1 MKKIFILIFSF
12 FLLTNIC
19 LAQGKFSASI
29 SNVSNTIKFTL
40 KPIGGDITAGLST
53 IEFFVRY
60 PNASPAFTFGTVTA
74 NTTNFPGMTA
84 TGVTSSGSW
93 EIEIDNPAYV
103 LPGFHT
109 AHFIYTGPAPTTTSK
124 LYNNNVPYDV
134 ISVKLLGATNTVNLQ
149 FIHQDSEEKYYLA
162 ISDQNGADLRP
173 AAFTNYFYP
182 TTNSIA
188 GPPGTTLYFA
198 NLNNVPIPVKFNG
211 FTAIKKDNNG
221 LLNWQVENESAL
233 TDSYVVERSLNGRDF
248 SPITSVASKFSGNTG
263 ANVYDYTDHN
273 VKALRSD
280 IIYYRIK
287 QLDKDG
293 KFAYTEIRSIRLDGK
308 AFTASVYPNPV
319 VLTGTVNIDL
329 VTDEKI
335 NIILTDA
342 AGKEVQK
349 ALIEGRVGLNIY
361 KLNMSNLA
369 AGAYQLKVTA
379 GNDSKV
385 IPVVKSK

>member
-1 MKKIFILIFSF
+1 MKKIIIILFA
-12 FLLTNIC
+12 LTLSAIGF
-19 LAQGKFSASI
+19 AQPYFQATMQ
-29 SNVSNTIKFTL
+29 NTGNKLTFKIKPT
-40 KPIGGDITAGLST
+40 GGDINAKRFSAM
-53 IEFFVRY
+53 EFFVRY
-60 PNASPAFTFGTVTA
+60 PNSSPAFTFSTPLLDAAFTGMNFIVKGPNIYGSEPGFTNYVFEWIGGATYVPAAPTNYTNNTSYNVFTVNLIGPA
-74 NTTNFPGMTA
+74 NTTN
-84 TGVTSSGSW
+84 
-93 EIEIDNPAYV
+93 IELVHNTNQNPTYINISDNNGNSLSCIDNFGATIGNAFFG
-103 LPGFHT
+103 PGFN
-109 AHFIYTGPAPTTTSK
+109 TGAAPTGGT
-124 LYNNNVPYDV
+124 NH
-134 ISVKLLGATNTVNLQ
+134 LLPL
-149 FIHQDSEEKYYLA
+149 S
-162 ISDQNGADLRP
+162 
-173 AAFTNYFYP
+173 
-182 TTNSIA
+182 
-188 GPPGTTLYFA
+188 
-198 NLNNVPIPVKFNG
+198 NVPIPVKFNG

-233 TDSYVVERSLNGRDF
+233 TDLYVVERSLNGRDF

-319 VLTGTVNIDL
+319 VITGTVNIDL
-329 VTDEKI
+329 VTNEKI